1 MIFVE
6 RSLSMMS
13 VTIKDL
19 NGYLFR
25 MKKVLDH
32 GFVELVDHMPQQ
44 NLDKAIVDGARV
56 SYQTGT
62 TTTRGDRGLI
72 RYLVRNWHTSPLEL
86 VVFKFRIKAPLYIAR
101 QWLRHRTASVNEMSA
116 RYSIVD
122 EEYYEPEVLRKQSE
136 INHQGSEGVVEVDD
150 KLAKVISTQYKNA
163 FILYQHLLDTGVCRE
178 QARGVLPQSTYT
190 SFVWKMD
197 LHNLMHF
204 LQLRMDHHA
213 QEEIRDYATAI
224 YELVQPLVPHS
235 MEAFMDFRVNAMQLT
250 GPEIE
255 ALNSGKE
262 IESPGERREFEE
274 KLKRLKLNIDTK

>member
-1 MIFVE
+1 
-6 RSLSMMS
+6 
-13 VTIKDL
+13 
-19 NGYLFR
+19 
-25 MKKVLDH
+25 MKKVLDR
-32 GFVELVDHMPQQ
+32 GFVELVDHMPLE

-62 TTTRGDRGLI
+62 KTTRGDRGLI

-122 EEYYEPEVLRKQSE
+122 EEYYEPDILRGQSE
-136 INHQGSEGVVEVDD
+136 INHQGSDGVVDIGDALSET
-150 KLAKVISTQYKNA
+150 LSQQYKNA
-163 FILYQHLLDTGVCRE
+163 FKVYEELLEKGVCRE

-213 QEEIRDYATAI
+213 QKEIREYATAI
-224 YELVQPLVPHS
+224 YELIQPLVPLS
-235 MEAFMDFRVNAMQLT
+235 MEAFLDFRVNAMQLT

-255 ALNSGKE
+255 ALSTGKV

-274 KLKRLKLNIDTK
+274 KLTRLKIRCP

>member
-1 MIFVE
+1 
-6 RSLSMMS
+6 
-13 VTIKDL
+13 
-19 NGYLFR
+19 

-32 GFVELVDHMPQQ
+32 GFVELVDHMPRE

-62 TTTRGDRGLI
+62 KTTRGDRGLI

-86 VVFKFRIKAPLYIAR
+86 VVFKFRIKAQLYIAR

-122 EEYYEPEVLRKQSE
+122 EEYYEPEILRGQSVV
-136 INHQGSEGVVEVDD
+136 NHQGSEGTVDIGEEL
-150 KLAKVISTQYKNA
+150 KHTLSSQYKDA
-163 FILYQHLLDTGVCRE
+163 FKLYEQLLEKGVCRE

-213 QEEIRDYATAI
+213 QKEIQEYATAI
-224 YELVQPLVPHS
+224 YDLIQPLVPLT
-235 MEAFMDFRVNAMQLT
+235 MEAFMDFRVNSMQLT

-255 ALNSGKE
+255 ALNTGKL
-262 IESPGERREFEE
+262 IDSPGERREFEE
-274 KLKRLKLNIDTK
+274 KLIRLKIKCP

>member
-1 MIFVE
+1 
-6 RSLSMMS
+6 
-13 VTIKDL
+13 
-19 NGYLFR
+19 

-32 GFVELVDHMPQQ
+32 GFVELVDHMPRE

-62 TTTRGDRGLI
+62 KTTRGDRGLI

-86 VVFKFRIKAPLYIAR
+86 VVFKFRIKEPLYIAR

-122 EEYYEPEVLRKQSE
+122 EEYYEPEILRGQSVV
-136 INHQGSEGVVEVDD
+136 NHQGSEGTVDIGEEL
-150 KLAKVISTQYKNA
+150 KGALSSQYKDA
-163 FILYQHLLDTGVCRE
+163 FKLYEQLLEKGVCRE

-213 QEEIRDYATAI
+213 QKEIQEYATAI
-224 YELVQPLVPHS
+224 YDLIQPLVPLT
-235 MEAFMDFRVNAMQLT
+235 MEAFMDFRVNSMQLT

-255 ALNSGKE
+255 SLNTGKL
-262 IESPGERREFEE
+262 IDSPGERREFEE
-274 KLKRLKLNIDTK
+274 KLKRLKIKFP

>member
-1 MIFVE
+1 ME
-6 RSLSMMS
+6 
-13 VTIKDL
+13 
-19 NGYLFR
+19 
-25 MKKVLDH
+25 KVLDH
-32 GFVELVDHMPQQ
+32 GFVELVEHMPQE

-62 TTTRGDRGLI
+62 KTTRGDRGLI
-72 RYLVRNWHTSPLEL
+72 RYLLRHAHTSPFEL
-86 VVFKFRIKAPLYIAR
+86 VTFKFRIKAPIYIAR

-122 EEYYEPEVLRKQSE
+122 EEYYVPEFYRGQSE
-136 INHQGSEGVVEVDD
+136 VNHQGSEGVIDLGDEMLD
-150 KLAKVISTQYKNA
+150 VISTQQQNA
-163 FILYQHLLDTGVCRE
+163 FKLYQNLLEKGVCRE

-204 LQLRMDHHA
+204 LRLRMDHHA
-213 QEEIRDYATAI
+213 QKEIRDYANAI
-224 YELVQPLVPHS
+224 FKLVQPLVPMT

-255 ALNSGKE
+255 AIANGTP
-262 IESPGERREFEE
+262 IDSPGERREFEE
-274 KLKRLKLNIDTK
+274 KVKRLNLKIQTT